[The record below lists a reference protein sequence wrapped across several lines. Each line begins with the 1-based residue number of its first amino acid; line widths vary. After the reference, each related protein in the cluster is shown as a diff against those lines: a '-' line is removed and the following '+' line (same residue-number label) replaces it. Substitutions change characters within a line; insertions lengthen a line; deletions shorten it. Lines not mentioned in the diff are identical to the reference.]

1 MPAEGR
7 LLTIHCSGP
16 EPILPSVEAPSALQ
30 RAGVDLYF
38 ATLDGHR
45 ARIPEYRDLLD
56 PVERE
61 RAARFRFEVDRERFI
76 IAHGLLRTLLGEQL
90 GEHPGELH
98 IARGPYGKP
107 YIAGSDLRFNLSD
120 TKDAL
125 LIAFTRGQEIGAD
138 IETMARTVDHMAVG
152 EHYFTPQEMLAIRA
166 ATDDR
171 SISSGTVDPPG
182 RLPGAVNENPAKRRF
197 LEFWTRKE
205 AVLKASGVGIMDDL
219 RVLRVDGA
227 VNAMTIMHEAFVRH
241 AAESYHL
248 RTWHLGEDH
257 ILSVASE
264 RELTEVRFKNLGE
277 TVNL

>member
-16 EPILPSVEAPSALQ
+16 ETITPSTMALSALK
-30 RAGVDLYF
+30 RDGISMYF

-45 ARIPEYRDLLD
+45 ERIPEYQELLD
-56 PVERE
+56 PVEQE

-76 IAHGLLRTLLGEQL
+76 IAHGLLRTLLGERL
-90 GEHPGELH
+90 GARPEELR

-107 YIAGSDLRFNLSD
+107 YIEGTDLRFNLSD

-125 LIAFTRGQEIGAD
+125 LIAFAHGREIGVD
-138 IETMARTVDHMAVG
+138 IETMTRTVDHIAVG
-152 EHYFTPQEMLAIRA
+152 EHYFTPEEIALIKA
-166 ATDDR
+166 ASEPPLPSRESTR
-171 SISSGTVDPPG
+171 TVDPLG
-182 RLPGAVNENPAKRRF
+182 RQSPDAADGNTSKRRF

-227 VNAMTIMHEAFVRH
+227 VNRMTITHEVFMQH

-257 ILSVASE
+257 IISVAQE
-264 RELTEVRFKNLGE
+264 GPLNGVRLMS
-277 TVNL
+277 L